1 MKKSTILLL
10 LVVYVVSFFLVGLLG
25 VSIRSN
31 YILNYVNEITVEL
44 MEDQP
49 NIRETKHERVD
60 LTENADE
67 EHKRYE
73 NTYNFFTRYQE
84 NLIIKFRVKV
94 LPVKSTYSNFTFTTK
109 EDEYIEYEI
118 KDETLIYITYKARGT
133 TMFTLESQDGNKTQT
148 TVTVTAL

>member
-84 NLIIKFRVKV
+84 NLIVKFRVKV